1 MRPFLNLSLN
11 QNISS
16 GLALLLVFA
25 LSSALAFGT
34 VMTGLK
40 IADFAKRSVESDVAA
55 RNQMLQEHLNNK
67 STKLVPAQP
76 LTKTK

>member
-1 MRPFLNLSLN
+1 MRPFLNLSAN

-40 IADFAKRSVESDVAA
+40 IADFAKHSVEADVAS
-55 RNQMLQEHLNNK
+55 RNQMIQGYLDKDSRL
-67 STKLVPAQP
+67 SPATKDSLRR
-76 LTKTK
+76 